1 MSSILNDFFPE
12 LLNKNQSNSDNKSE
26 ILQGTE
32 TEDLIKKYSTIP
44 SDISK
49 SDVLKVSKINGE
61 LESKNELYK
70 LWSEQSLDIQKSA
83 LSALDLR
90 IKHSKSSQQN
100 ELEYNKKISQHG
112 KNILSSRLNNEVV
125 KTNFDGYQSV
135 VKNASETISL

>member
-1 MSSILNDFFPE
+1 MSILNDFFPE
-12 LLNKNQSNSDNKSE
+12 LSNKNQSNSDNKSE
-26 ILQGTE
+26 ILLGSE
-32 TEDLIKKYSTIP
+32 NDLIKNYSSIP
-44 SDISK
+44 NDLSK

-70 LWSEQSLDIQKSA
+70 LWSEQTLEIQKSA

-90 IKHSKSSQQN
+90 IKHSKLSQDN
-100 ELEYNKKISQHG
+100 ENLYNKKISQHG

-135 VKNASETISL
+135 INNANETISL

>member
-1 MSSILNDFFPE
+1 MSILNDFFPE

-26 ILQGTE
+26 ILQGNDN
-32 TEDLIKKYSTIP
+32 DLIKNYSSIP

-70 LWSEQSLDIQKSA
+70 LWSEQTLEIQKSA

-90 IKHSKSSQQN
+90 IKHSKSSQVN

-135 VKNASETISL
+135 VNLASETISL

>member
-26 ILQGTE
+26 ILQGRE
-32 TEDLIKKYSTIP
+32 DDLIKNYSTIP

-70 LWSEQSLDIQKSA
+70 LWSDQTLDIQKSA

-100 ELEYNKKISQHG
+100 ELEYNKKMSQHG

-135 VKNASETISL
+135 VNHASETISL

>member
-12 LLNKNQSNSDNKSE
+12 LSNKNQSNSDNKSE
-26 ILQGTE
+26 ILQGRE
-32 TEDLIKKYSTIP
+32 DDLIKNYSTIP

-70 LWSEQSLDIQKSA
+70 LWSEQSLEVQKSA

-90 IKHSKSSQQN
+90 IKHSKTSQQN
-100 ELEYNKKISQHG
+100 ELEYNKKMSQHG

-135 VKNASETISL
+135 VNQASETISL

>member
-12 LLNKNQSNSDNKSE
+12 LSNKNQSNSDNKSE
-26 ILQGTE
+26 ILQGRE
-32 TEDLIKKYSTIP
+32 DDLIKNYSTIP

-70 LWSEQSLDIQKSA
+70 LWSDQTLDIQKSA

-90 IKHSKSSQQN
+90 MKHSKSSQQN
-100 ELEYNKKISQHG
+100 ELEYNKKMSQHA

-125 KTNFDGYQSV
+125 KTNFDGYQSILN
-135 VKNASETISL
+135 NASETISL

>member
-12 LLNKNQSNSDNKSE
+12 LSNKNQSNSDNKSE
-26 ILQGTE
+26 ILQGNDN
-32 TEDLIKKYSTIP
+32 DLIKNYSSIP

-49 SDVLKVSKINGE
+49 SDVLKLSKVNGE

-90 IKHSKSSQQN
+90 IKHSKSSQEN
-100 ELEYNKKISQHG
+100 VLEYNKKMSRHG

-125 KTNFDGYQSV
+125 KSNFDGYQSV
-135 VKNASETISL
+135 VNQASETISL

>member
-12 LLNKNQSNSDNKSE
+12 LSNKNQSNSDNKSE
-26 ILQGTE
+26 ILQGRE
-32 TEDLIKKYSTIP
+32 DDLIKNYSTIP

-70 LWSEQSLDIQKSA
+70 LWSDQTLDIQKSA

-100 ELEYNKKISQHG
+100 ELEYNKKMSQHC

-135 VKNASETISL
+135 VNQASETISL

>member
-26 ILQGTE
+26 ILQGSE
-32 TEDLIKKYSTIP
+32 DDLIKNYSTIP

-49 SDVLKVSKINGE
+49 SDVLRLSKINGE

-70 LWSEQSLDIQKSA
+70 LWSEQSLDVQKSA

-100 ELEYNKKISQHG
+100 ELEYNKKMSQHG

-125 KTNFDGYQSV
+125 KTNFDGYQKV
-135 VKNASETISL
+135 VNNASETISL

>member
-26 ILQGTE
+26 ILQGRE
-32 TEDLIKKYSTIP
+32 DDLIKNYSTIP

-70 LWSEQSLDIQKSA
+70 LWSDQTLDIQKSA

-90 IKHSKSSQQN
+90 MKHSKSSQQN
-100 ELEYNKKISQHG
+100 EVEYNKKMSQYA

-125 KTNFDGYQSV
+125 KSNFDGYQSV
-135 VKNASETISL
+135 LNNASETISL

>member
-26 ILQGTE
+26 ILQGRE
-32 TEDLIKKYSTIP
+32 DDLIKNYSTIP

-70 LWSEQSLDIQKSA
+70 LWSDQTLDIQKSA

-100 ELEYNKKISQHG
+100 ELEYNKKMSQQG

-135 VKNASETISL
+135 LNNASETISL

>member
-12 LLNKNQSNSDNKSE
+12 LSNKNQSNSDNKSE
-26 ILQGTE
+26 ILQGRE
-32 TEDLIKKYSTIP
+32 DDLIKNYSTIP

-70 LWSEQSLDIQKSA
+70 LWSEQSLEVQKSA

-90 IKHSKSSQQN
+90 IKHSKTSQQN
-100 ELEYNKKISQHG
+100 ELEYNKKMSQHC

-135 VKNASETISL
+135 VNQASETISL

>member
-12 LLNKNQSNSDNKSE
+12 LLSKNQSNSDNKSE
-26 ILQGTE
+26 ILQGRE
-32 TEDLIKKYSTIP
+32 DDLIKNYSTIP

-49 SDVLKVSKINGE
+49 SDVLKLSKINGE

-70 LWSEQSLDIQKSA
+70 LWSDQTLDIQKSA

-100 ELEYNKKISQHG
+100 ELEYNKKMSQHG

-125 KTNFDGYQSV
+125 KTNFDGYQSILN
-135 VKNASETISL
+135 NASETISL

>member
-26 ILQGTE
+26 ILQGRE
-32 TEDLIKKYSTIP
+32 DDLIKNYSTIP
-44 SDISK
+44 GDISK

-61 LESKNELYK
+61 QESKNELYK
-70 LWSEQSLDIQKSA
+70 LWSEETLDIQKSA

-90 IKHSKSSQQN
+90 IKHSKSTQQN
-100 ELEYNKKISQHG
+100 ELEYNKKMSQHG

-135 VKNASETISL
+135 LNNASETISL

>member
-12 LLNKNQSNSDNKSE
+12 LLNKNQSTSDNKSE
-26 ILQGTE
+26 ILQGSE
-32 TEDLIKKYSTIP
+32 DDLIKNYSTIP

-70 LWSEQSLDIQKSA
+70 LWSEQTLEIQKSA

-100 ELEYNKKISQHG
+100 VVEYNKKMSQHG

-135 VKNASETISL
+135 VNNASETISL

>member
-1 MSSILNDFFPE
+1 MSILNDFFPE

-26 ILQGTE
+26 ILQGNDN
-32 TEDLIKKYSTIP
+32 DLIKNYSSIP

-70 LWSEQSLDIQKSA
+70 LWSEQTLEIQKSA

-100 ELEYNKKISQHG
+100 EVEYNKKISQHG

-135 VKNASETISL
+135 VNLASETISL

>member
-26 ILQGTE
+26 ILQGSE
-32 TEDLIKKYSTIP
+32 DDLIKNYSTIP

-70 LWSEQSLDIQKSA
+70 LWSQESLDVQKSA

-90 IKHSKSSQQN
+90 IKHSKSSREN
-100 ELEYNKKISQHG
+100 ELEYNKKMSQHG

-135 VKNASETISL
+135 INNASETISL